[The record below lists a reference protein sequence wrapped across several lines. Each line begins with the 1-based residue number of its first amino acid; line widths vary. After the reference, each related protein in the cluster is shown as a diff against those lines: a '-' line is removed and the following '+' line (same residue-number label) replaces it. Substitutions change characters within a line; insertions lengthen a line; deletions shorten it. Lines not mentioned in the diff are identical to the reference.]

1 MAVDIVMFLSVIPA
15 IESNMN
21 EEYMKILINN

>member
-15 IESNMN
+15 IELNMN